1 MRIPRFSKTTFLNMK
16 QLKVTVTGW
25 KNLVYI
31 GNENEVFKWLTD
43 LRESQINAIPIQ
55 THKDGWE
62 DIVLDKEYYKKV
74 TTKSKICHF
83 NNFHKSR
90 EILDWY
96 DKDITRR
103 EFEKQNEH
111 LGLKIKIETIQNPI
125 DNLF

>member
-1 MRIPRFSKTTFLNMK
+1 
-16 QLKVTVTGW
+16 
-25 KNLVYI
+25 
-31 GNENEVFKWLTD
+31 VFKWLTD

-55 THKDGWE
+55 THKDKHGWK

-83 NNFHKSR
+83 NNFHKSHK
-90 EILDWY
+90 ILDWY
-96 DKDITRR
+96 DKDTRRR

>member
-1 MRIPRFSKTTFLNMK
+1 MK

>member
-1 MRIPRFSKTTFLNMK
+1 MK

-55 THKDGWE
+55 THKDKHGWK

-74 TTKSKICHF
+74 TTKSKIIHF
-83 NNFHKSR
+83 DTTPEQAR
-90 EILDWY
+90 EILRKY
-96 DKDITRR
+96 DLDNVRR
-103 EFEKQNEH
+103 MFEKQNEQ
-111 LGLKIKIETIQNPI
+111 LGLKIKIETIQNSI
-125 DNLF
+125 DNLV